1 MVNGHV
7 QKLSNKYFIW
17 NHWYSSPSQW
27 SLHMV
32 TLFKKTALSSHSPPY
47 WISIVSPYFFTL
59 FYAHPHD
66 GIQLER
72 KHIPSE
78 SKNSLDFCPAQYEEG
93 TKSVSRFFNHRNK
106 FRSFYQEHRIRLFRF
121 DTCFNILPILLSAS
135 TKIKRKLHFNHRA
148 VHRMDWFVDKIRNQ
162 KIQKRNAANKIHDSR
177 MHIINTHI
185 FWTATSIPNK
195 RKISIHY
202 LVFSFSV
209 LNWIKLPKWKM
220 KIILNAEF
228 GINVLLLCIKLERS
242 ETKLYYSCIN
252 LLTLWEA

>member
-106 FRSFYQEHRIRLFRF
+106 FRPFYQEHCFGLTHVSTFCQFYFRLRQKSKEN
-121 DTCFNILPILLSAS
+121 CISI
-135 TKIKRKLHFNHRA
+135 IRA

-162 KIQKRNAANKIHDSR
+162 KI
-177 MHIINTHI
+177 HIINTHI

-220 KIILNAEF
+220 KIILNAEL